1 VAEASATVDIAAS
14 PARLMAVITDFSRY
28 PEFLPEM
35 EEAVVIRREGAV
47 QVVRFAIR
55 LVRRIEYTLE
65 LRQVDDLHVEWHL
78 VEGNFRANDG
88 GWDLEPLEGGASTR
102 AHYRVAIDLGMFV
115 PGSVM
120 KTLVEKSLPATLAAF
135 KARAEATP

>member
-1 VAEASATVDIAAS
+1 MAEARATVEIAAS
-14 PARLMAVITDFSRY
+14 PARLMAVITDFARY

-35 EEAVVIRREGAV
+35 EEAVVLRREGPV
-47 QVVRFAIR
+47 HVVHFAIR

-65 LRQVDDLHVEWHL
+65 LRQLDELRLEWNLVD
-78 VEGNFRANDG
+78 GSFRANDG
-88 GWDLEPLEGGASTR
+88 GWTLEPLDGGARTR
-102 AHYRVAIDLGMFV
+102 AHYRVAIELGMFV

-135 KARAEATP
+135 KARAEAPA